1 MGSISEFASLSI
13 FLISRITCTGL
24 YTIHF
29 KKSVLLY
36 LHHKFDP
43 WIQLYTSGG
52 NLCRYNRFDKWRY
65 SCKDSRRKHSTTN
78 RTIQKNQ
85 ASFRLLVS
93 KIYFLRDQAIQTCKE
108 KNWGCNETCRPTINP
123 QTWAKIV
130 KKEKWKVHRGDRR
143 VKTGENNE
151 DLLFC
156 YEVLTQSPTG

>member
-13 FLISRITCTGL
+13 FLISRFTCTGL
-24 YTIHF
+24 YTIQF
-29 KKSVLLY
+29 TLRNQCY
-36 LHHKFDP
+36 
-43 WIQLYTSGG
+43 YTFNTSLTPESSCT
-52 NLCRYNRFDKWRY
+52 LCRYNRFDKLRFPARIL
-65 SCKDSRRKHSTTN
+65 DASTLQ
-78 RTIQKNQ
+78 RIEPYKKNE
-85 ASFRLLVS
+85 ASFKLLES

-108 KNWGCNETCRPTINP
+108 KNLGCNETFRPTINP

-143 VKTGENNE
+143 VKTGGNNE

>member
-13 FLISRITCTGL
+13 FLISRFTCTGVYKVTLRNQRYHTFITSLAPESSCTQAAVTFVGKTALTNGVILARILDASTLQRIEL
-24 YTIHF
+24 Y
-29 KKSVLLY
+29 KK
-36 LHHKFDP
+36 
-43 WIQLYTSGG
+43 
-52 NLCRYNRFDKWRY
+52 NE
-65 SCKDSRRKHSTTN
+65 
-78 RTIQKNQ
+78 

>member
-1 MGSISEFASLSI
+1 MQA
-13 FLISRITCTGL
+13 L
-24 YTIHF
+24 YNKSNHT
-29 KKSVLLY
+29 KK
-36 LHHKFDP
+36 
-43 WIQLYTSGG
+43 
-52 NLCRYNRFDKWRY
+52 NE
-65 SCKDSRRKHSTTN
+65 
-78 RTIQKNQ
+78 

-108 KNWGCNETCRPTINP
+108 KNLRFNETCRPTINP

>member
-1 MGSISEFASLSI
+1 MQVCQSSLFLGLHVQVCIQFTLRNQCYYTFITSLTPESSCTQAAVTFVGITALTNYVILARILDASTLQQI
-13 FLISRITCTGL
+13 EP
-24 YTIHF
+24 Y
-29 KKSVLLY
+29 KKN
-36 LHHKFDP
+36 
-43 WIQLYTSGG
+43 G
-52 NLCRYNRFDKWRY
+52 
-65 SCKDSRRKHSTTN
+65 
-78 RTIQKNQ
+78 

-108 KNWGCNETCRPTINP
+108 KNLGCNETCRPTINP

>member
-13 FLISRITCTGL
+13 FLISRFTCTGL
-24 YTIHF
+24 YTIQFTLRNQCYYTFNTSLTLNPAVPFVGITTLTNYVFLQGFSMQALYNESNHT
-29 KKSVLLY
+29 KK
-36 LHHKFDP
+36 KE
-43 WIQLYTSGG
+43 
-52 NLCRYNRFDKWRY
+52 
-65 SCKDSRRKHSTTN
+65 
-78 RTIQKNQ
+78 
-85 ASFRLLVS
+85 ASFRLLES

-108 KNWGCNETCRPTINP
+108 KNLGCNETFRPTINP